1 MKKTIYIT
9 NIFPLYRKSLWEKL
23 LHNTSFDLDIYFS
36 DYNPIGIKNVNKTSL
51 DPKIQSH
58 LKKIKNLWFFDRIII
73 WQKGVIKLAALSTY
87 DNLMFLGEFQILST
101 WIAILIA
108 KMRGKKILLWSH
120 GLYGNESYLK
130 KKLRILFY
138 SFAQINIVYEK
149 KAKQLLINEGF
160 KAETIE
166 VVYNSLN
173 FDKQN
178 LIYSKLEN
186 REYVN
191 PINFFNNK
199 SLHTVFF
206 VGRITPQKRINELID
221 SLAILNNNGAK
232 YNLLIIG
239 DGSIL
244 NKLKNQYDDFIELG
258 WLCFFGAT
266 YNENELA
273 NLIYHSDLCVSPG
286 NIGLTAIHS
295 LTYGTSVASHSN
307 FMNQMPEVE
316 IIEEGIN
323 GFLFRENSVEDLA
336 FKIENFFNTKR
347 KSKKVIRNKIVEL
360 YNPEN
365 QLDVFK
371 KILS

>member
-23 LHNTSFDLDIYFS
+23 ILNNSFDLDIHFS
-36 DYNPIGIKNVNKTSL
+36 DYNPMGIKNINTTSL
-51 DPKIQSH
+51 EPKIQNH
-58 LKKIKNLWFFDRIII
+58 LKKIKNLWFFNRIII
-73 WQKGVIKLAALSTY
+73 WQKGVIKLAAFGTY
-87 DNLMFLGEFQILST
+87 NNIMFLGEFQILST

-108 KMRGKKILLWSH
+108 KVRGKKILLWSH

-130 KKLRILFY
+130 KRLRILFY
-138 SFAQINIVYEK
+138 SFAQINIVYEE

-160 KAETIE
+160 QAETIE
-166 VVYNSLN
+166 VIYNSLN

-186 REYVN
+186 GEYVN
-191 PINFFNNK
+191 PINFFNDK

-206 VGRITPQKRINELID
+206 VGRITPQKKINELID
-221 SLAILNNNGAK
+221 SLSILNNKGVK

-239 DGSIL
+239 DGPIL
-244 NKLKNQYDDFIELG
+244 NKLKNEYNNFVELG
-258 WLCFFGAT
+258 WLHFYGST
-266 YNENELA
+266 YDENELA
-273 NLIYHSDLCVSPG
+273 NLIFHSDLCVSPG

-307 FMNQMPEVE
+307 FRNQMPEVE
-316 IIEEGIN
+316 IIKEGEN
-323 GFLFRENSVEDLA
+323 GFMFEENNIEDLA
-336 FKIENFFNTKR
+336 IKIESFLNTKR

-360 YNPEN
+360 YNPQN
-365 QLDVFK
+365 QLNIFK
-371 KILS
+371 RILS

>member
-1 MKKTIYIT
+1 
-9 NIFPLYRKSLWEKL
+9 LYRKSLWEKL
-23 LHNTSFDLDIYFS
+23 ILNNSFDLDIHFS
-36 DYNPIGIKNVNKTSL
+36 DYNPMGIKNINTTSL
-51 DPKIQSH
+51 EPKIQNH
-58 LKKIKNLWFFDRIII
+58 LKKIKNLWFFNRIII
-73 WQKGVIKLAALSTY
+73 WQKGVIKLAAFGTY
-87 DNLMFLGEFQILST
+87 NNIMFLGEFQILST

-108 KMRGKKILLWSH
+108 KVRGKKILLWSH

-130 KKLRILFY
+130 KRLRILFY

-160 KAETIE
+160 QAETIE
-166 VVYNSLN
+166 VIYNSLN

-221 SLAILNNNGAK
+221 SLAILNNKGVK

-239 DGSIL
+239 DGPIL
-244 NKLKNQYDDFIELG
+244 NKLKNEYNNFVESG
-258 WLCFFGAT
+258 WLHFYGST
-266 YNENELA
+266 YDENELA
-273 NLIYHSDLCVSPG
+273 NLIFHSDLCVSPG

-307 FMNQMPEVE
+307 FRNQMPEVE
-316 IIEEGIN
+316 IIKEGEN
-323 GFLFRENSVEDLA
+323 GFMFDENNIEDLA
-336 FKIENFFNTKR
+336 IKIESFLNTKR

-365 QLDVFK
+365 QLNIFK
-371 KILS
+371 RILS

>member
-23 LHNTSFDLDIYFS
+23 ILNNSFDLDIHFS
-36 DYNPIGIKNVNKTSL
+36 DYNPMGIKNINTTSL
-51 DPKIQSH
+51 EPKIQNH
-58 LKKIKNLWFFDRIII
+58 LKKIKNLWFFNRIII
-73 WQKGVIKLAALSTY
+73 WQKGVIKLAAFGTY
-87 DNLMFLGEFQILST
+87 NNIMFLGEFQILST

-108 KMRGKKILLWSH
+108 KVRGKKILLWSH

-130 KKLRILFY
+130 KRLRILFY

-160 KAETIE
+160 QAETIE
-166 VVYNSLN
+166 VIYNSLN

-199 SLHTVFF
+199 SLDTVFF

-221 SLAILNNNGAK
+221 SLVILNNKGVK

-239 DGSIL
+239 DGPIL
-244 NKLKNQYDDFIELG
+244 NKLKNEYNNFVELG
-258 WLCFFGAT
+258 WLHFYGST
-266 YNENELA
+266 YDENELA
-273 NLIYHSDLCVSPG
+273 NIIFHSDLCVSPG

-307 FMNQMPEVE
+307 FRNQMPEAE
-316 IIEEGIN
+316 IIKEGEN
-323 GFLFRENSVEDLA
+323 GFMFEENNIEDLA
-336 FKIENFFNTKR
+336 IKIDSFLNTKR

-360 YNPEN
+360 YNPQN
-365 QLDVFK
+365 QLNIFK
-371 KILS
+371 RILS

>member
-1 MKKTIYIT
+1 LKKTIYIT

-23 LHNTSFDLDIYFS
+23 ILNNSFDLDIHFS
-36 DYNPIGIKNVNKTSL
+36 DYNPMGIKNINTTSL
-51 DPKIQSH
+51 EPKIQNH
-58 LKKIKNLWFFDRIII
+58 LKKIKNLWFFNRIII
-73 WQKGVIKLAALSTY
+73 WQKGVIKLAAFGTY
-87 DNLMFLGEFQILST
+87 NNIMFLGEFQILST

-108 KMRGKKILLWSH
+108 KVRGKKILLWSH

-130 KKLRILFY
+130 KRLRILFY

-160 KAETIE
+160 QAETIE
-166 VVYNSLN
+166 VIYNSLN

-221 SLAILNNNGAK
+221 SLAILNNKGVK

-239 DGSIL
+239 DGPIL
-244 NKLKNQYDDFIELG
+244 NKLKNEYNNFVESG
-258 WLCFFGAT
+258 WLHFYGST
-266 YNENELA
+266 YDENELA
-273 NLIYHSDLCVSPG
+273 NLIFHSDLCVSPG

-307 FMNQMPEVE
+307 FRNQMPEVE
-316 IIEEGIN
+316 IIKEGEN
-323 GFLFRENSVEDLA
+323 GFMFDENNIEDLA
-336 FKIENFFNTKR
+336 IKIESFLNTKR

-365 QLDVFK
+365 QLNIFK
-371 KILS
+371 RILS

>member
-23 LHNTSFDLDIYFS
+23 IRNNSFDLDIHFS
-36 DYNPIGIKNVNKTSL
+36 DYNPMGIKNINTTSL
-51 DPKIQSH
+51 EPKIQNH
-58 LKKIKNLWFFDRIII
+58 LKKIKNLWFFNRIII
-73 WQKGVIKLAALSTY
+73 WQKGVIKLAAFGTY
-87 DNLMFLGEFQILST
+87 NNIMFLGEFQILST

-108 KMRGKKILLWSH
+108 KVRGKKILLWSH

-130 KKLRILFY
+130 KRLRILFY
-138 SFAQINIVYEK
+138 SFAQINIVYEE

-160 KAETIE
+160 QAETIE
-166 VVYNSLN
+166 VIYNSLN

-186 REYVN
+186 GEYVN
-191 PINFFNNK
+191 PINFFNDK

-206 VGRITPQKRINELID
+206 VGRITPQKKINELID
-221 SLAILNNNGAK
+221 SLSILNNKGVK

-239 DGSIL
+239 DGPIL
-244 NKLKNQYDDFIELG
+244 NKLKNEYNNFVELG
-258 WLCFFGAT
+258 WLHFYGST
-266 YNENELA
+266 YDENELA
-273 NLIYHSDLCVSPG
+273 NLIFHSDLCVSPG

-307 FMNQMPEVE
+307 FRNQMPEVE
-316 IIEEGIN
+316 IIKEGEN
-323 GFLFRENSVEDLA
+323 GFMFEENNIEDLA
-336 FKIENFFNTKR
+336 IKIESFLNTKR

-360 YNPEN
+360 YNPQN
-365 QLDVFK
+365 QLNIFK
-371 KILS
+371 RILS

>member
-23 LHNTSFDLDIYFS
+23 ILNNSFDLDIHFS
-36 DYNPIGIKNVNKTSL
+36 DYNPMGIKNINTTSL
-51 DPKIQSH
+51 EPKIQNH
-58 LKKIKNLWFFDRIII
+58 LKKIKNLWFFNRIII
-73 WQKGVIKLAALSTY
+73 WQKGVIKLAAFGTY
-87 DNLMFLGEFQILST
+87 NNIMFLGEFQILST

-108 KMRGKKILLWSH
+108 KVRGKKILLWSH

-130 KKLRILFY
+130 KRLRILFY

-160 KAETIE
+160 QAETIE
-166 VVYNSLN
+166 VIYNSLN

-199 SLHTVFF
+199 SLDTVFF

-221 SLAILNNNGAK
+221 SLVILNNKGVK

-239 DGSIL
+239 DGPIL
-244 NKLKNQYDDFIELG
+244 NKLKNEYNNFVELG
-258 WLCFFGAT
+258 WLHFYGST
-266 YNENELA
+266 YDENELA
-273 NLIYHSDLCVSPG
+273 NLIFHSDLCVSPG

-307 FMNQMPEVE
+307 FRNQMPEAE
-316 IIEEGIN
+316 IIKEGEN
-323 GFLFRENSVEDLA
+323 GFMFEENNIEDLA
-336 FKIENFFNTKR
+336 IKIDSFLNTKR

-360 YNPEN
+360 YNPQN
-365 QLDVFK
+365 QLNIFK
-371 KILS
+371 RILS